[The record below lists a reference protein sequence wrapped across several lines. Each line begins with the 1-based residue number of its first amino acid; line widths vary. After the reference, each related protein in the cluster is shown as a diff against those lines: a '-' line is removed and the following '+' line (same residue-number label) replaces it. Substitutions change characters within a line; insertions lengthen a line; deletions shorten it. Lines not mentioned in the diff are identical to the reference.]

1 MSSVAA
7 LFPPG
12 TDLCKIPGGTPP
24 VGQLPNFDDPGLKPV
39 VISVG
44 VILTTIAVVFGLGRI
59 YVNLRKLVLS
69 DLFVLLTIL
78 SNLAHLV
85 TMIVFVKYF
94 RHGWNLPL
102 CWLNGQFAQLTYAWE
117 NLLNVSLFCAK
128 AATLLLFRQLF
139 TISHAMNVAIWVGI
153 AATFVINASGLV
165 VTSYFSAP
173 HAGETWDEHI
183 VQAVTQ
189 NIIFVLYWS
198 VAQGSASTLLDL
210 YIFILPLPILFR
222 LNLSRRRKVQ
232 VIAIFLV
239 AILGVVASVISLV
252 FRVKSIQG
260 TTPDSI
266 YNAGVLLTNNLVEMN
281 IALIICSAPAFSN
294 FMRNNVLESR
304 TFKWLRSTLGDSKS
318 GQSRSNLPKTWDP
331 NHPRTG
337 REKAPNQGYIEM
349 SDTWLFHG
357 DATVD
362 IEARGD
368 ALTISSD
375 DVSGLQ
381 VLKSVNVE
389 HAEKSP

>member
-1 MSSVAA
+1 M
-7 LFPPG
+7 
-12 TDLCKIPGGTPP
+12 
-24 VGQLPNFDDPGLKPV
+24 
-39 VISVG
+39 
-44 VILTTIAVVFGLGRI
+44 
-59 YVNLRKLVLS
+59 
-69 DLFVLLTIL
+69 
-78 SNLAHLV
+78 
-85 TMIVFVKYF
+85 
-94 RHGWNLPL
+94 
-102 CWLNGQFAQLTYAWE
+102 
-117 NLLNVSLFCAK
+117 
-128 AATLLLFRQLF
+128 
-139 TISHAMNVAIWVGI
+139 
-153 AATFVINASGLV
+153 
-165 VTSYFSAP
+165 
-173 HAGETWDEHI
+173 
-183 VQAVTQ
+183 
-189 NIIFVLYWS
+189 
-198 VAQGSASTLLDL
+198 
-210 YIFILPLPILFR
+210 
-222 LNLSRRRKVQ
+222 
-232 VIAIFLV
+232 
-239 AILGVVASVISLV
+239 ISLV

-266 YNAGVLLTNNLVEMN
+266 YNAGVLLTNKYVIIPSINLRYLKGNKLTQSESIYSLVEMN